1 MTTVN
6 LTANTNDVIQQL
18 EKINATLL
26 TMSDNSKKT
35 SKDTADAA
43 KEATNKWTELNAKI
57 EVFNKVIQGGLG
69 YLTHF
74 KDTILEMEGFQTQAT
89 ALSLLSKEGENLND
103 VLKQSLEITKGVV
116 NEYDLLAV
124 TNKLMM
130 KGFNLS
136 EEALAKLID
145 VSATYSSTT
154 GEAVASVMEKIA
166 QASQRERDSLFEK
179 MGVYIKTKDVL
190 DTYAKSIGTTAEK
203 LDEATKSSVLLD
215 AATTAMKEKFD
226 DLGLSA
232 ASLESPIT
240 HTFKRA
246 ETAMTQAKDVAVGL
260 AASIYVDLVNS
271 FEYLF
276 LKASGMTNEA
286 LWKIQDESDA
296 KNIMAALT
304 SEMNKLVSDEA
315 DKLVKFSKLPF
326 QEQEK
331 LREQSSKDTE
341 EFAAKQEELLNKV
354 QALKDQVGVGAL
366 GDAYGFISQ
375 DTANLIQKLESDV
388 AKIGTKAVQKS
399 EMIKAMAK
407 ETQTSWVNFAD
418 LPEEKKGHAAKV
430 DPVKS
435 IVDSMKNSS
444 EEAKTV
450 YSDALKAMGDF
461 NKGVIESTKL
471 TKEEELAQTLADDK
485 LKYELIKMNMD
496 NEARIIEDGLQ
507 NQRKIMEKDA
517 AEKEKIKQMSYNVL
531 NEAANE
537 FYNSVISGEED
548 LLQRVAAIA
557 LQTAGS
563 NIFADGLE
571 RIWKG
576 GGDMLKFSN
585 PVKQAEGSEQFAY
598 GLAEVAG
605 GLALGYV
612 GQQMMPSAS
621 EGTSKSTAAEDRNKF
636 GSENQASMNVYLYP
650 DEKHYL
656 RTLNKSFAKIGGQK

>member
-1 MTTVN
+1 MATVN
-6 LTANTNDVIQQL
+6 LTANTGNLEQQL
-18 EKINATLL
+18 EDVNKQLNR
-26 TMSDNSKKT
+26 MSDSANDVSKASDKAGE
-35 SKDTADAA
+35 SMVEAA
-43 KEATNKWTELNAKI
+43 KEGESAWTKMNNMLEVVGKGFDAVIGFAQKFHEIQTKGRKENIQWESMMNSTKAKEISEAYAKIDKSYGNHIDKVTKMRMAYSAGFSDIQYDVESFAIIVQNMAQRTGKDIQEVAEELQQGFLKGDLGMLEDNGIMHNAELELQKYAGSIGKTTDELTDFEKRQANTTILQKYLNAEFNNTKPLQDAYIDLTAKATNATDGFASKIAELTDN
-57 EVFNKVIQGGLG
+57 VFDLNN
-69 YLTHF
+69 
-74 KDTILEMEGFQTQAT
+74 GF
-89 ALSLLSKEGENLND
+89 ENLSIR
-103 VLKQSLEITKGVV
+103 KQ
-116 NEYDLLAV
+116 
-124 TNKLMM
+124 M
-130 KGFNLS
+130 
-136 EEALAKLID
+136 
-145 VSATYSSTT
+145 SA
-154 GEAVASVMEKIA
+154 IA
-166 QASQRERDSLFEK
+166 QE
-179 MGVYIKTKDVL
+179 IKD
-190 DTYAKSIGTTAEK
+190 AE
-203 LDEATKSSVLLD
+203 A
-215 AATTAMKEKFD
+215 
-226 DLGLSA
+226 
-232 ASLESPIT
+232 
-240 HTFKRA
+240 
-246 ETAMTQAKDVAVGL
+246 
-260 AASIYVDLVNS
+260 
-271 FEYLF
+271 
-276 LKASGMTNEA
+276 A
-286 LWKIQDESDA
+286 LWKQGSLSVDIDKDLANIESKKSKLLSLQSESA
-296 KNIMAALT
+296 NILT
-304 SEMNKLVSDEA
+304 SRLVNQMGVRSATSKQEISKIVKDI
-315 DKLVKFSKLPF
+315 DKEIESTNERLKGFIANGKITMTEETSKLMI
-326 QEQEK
+326 QIE
-331 LREQSSKDTE
+331 
-341 EFAAKQEELLNKV
+341 
-354 QALKDQVGVGAL
+354 ALKSARKEALKEGLAL
-366 GDAYGFISQ
+366 G
-375 DTANLIQKLESDV
+375 N
-388 AKIGTKAVQKS
+388 
-399 EMIKAMAK
+399 IK
-407 ETQTSWVNFAD
+407 
-418 LPEEKKGHAAKV
+418 EKKGPAAKV

-435 IVDSMKNSS
+435 IVESMKNSS

-531 NEAANE
+531 NAAANE
-537 FYNSVISGEED
+537 FYNGVISGEED

-605 GLALGYV
+605 GLALGYA